1 MDIINYDD
9 KYLDSLNEL
18 LNLSFQLKKVGKVA
32 DQDIELI
39 AVVDDK
45 VVGYLAL
52 NRLIDGIRGVNY
64 FYVNYVCTH
73 PNFRN
78 QHIAT
83 KMFEKVFSLCK
94 ETGVA
99 YLELTSN
106 PKRVAAH
113 HLYHKLGFQVRETD
127 VFRKEIV

>member
-32 DQDIELI
+32 NQDIELI

-113 HLYHKLGFQVRETD
+113 HLYHKLGFHVRETD